1 MKHLKHLFT
10 ALLLLCATAAT
21 AYDFYVGGIHY
32 NITSSTDKT
41 VAVTYGYADYS
52 NANYCRGNV
61 VIPESVTYNGITY
74 RVTSIGSSAF
84 IHCSYTTSV
93 TIPNSVTS
101 IGDSAFS
108 RCDNLTSVVIP
119 NSVTSIGDSAFSWCY
134 NLKDVYYTGSEEEWN
149 AISIA
154 SGNGYLKNAII
165 HYNYVP

>member
-52 NANYCRGNV
+52 NANYCHGNV

-74 RVTSIGSSAF
+74 RVTSNIGMANHDLS
-84 IHCSYTTSV
+84 
-93 TIPNSVTS
+93 IPVR
-101 IGDSAFS
+101 I
-108 RCDNLTSVVIP
+108 L
-119 NSVTSIGDSAFSWCY
+119 
-134 NLKDVYYTGSEEEWN
+134 
-149 AISIA
+149 
-154 SGNGYLKNAII
+154 YL
-165 HYNYVP
+165 H